1 MNSRLIK
8 ILFACAVGL
17 YMALVCLNNVMDYP
31 SNFTFV
37 SRVSTMG
44 DTFSLERNGWRSV
57 HSVFLHH
64 VFFVVIILWE
74 AIVALCLV
82 VGVTHMIRKY
92 RAPVFEFRKAKA
104 VAATG
109 LALGVL
115 LWFGVFIAIGGEWFL
130 MWQSR
135 TWNAR
140 NTAFLLS
147 ACFLLF
153 LIYHNQEDS

>member
-8 ILFACAVGL
+8 ILFACAVGI

-82 VGVTHMIRKY
+82 VGLY
-92 RAPVFEFRKAKA
+92 PQPVLTTIGNLIQDLR
-104 VAATG
+104 
-109 LALGVL
+109 
-115 LWFGVFIAIGGEWFL
+115 FINL
-130 MWQSR
+130 
-135 TWNAR
+135 
-140 NTAFLLS
+140 
-147 ACFLLF
+147 
-153 LIYHNQEDS
+153 YD